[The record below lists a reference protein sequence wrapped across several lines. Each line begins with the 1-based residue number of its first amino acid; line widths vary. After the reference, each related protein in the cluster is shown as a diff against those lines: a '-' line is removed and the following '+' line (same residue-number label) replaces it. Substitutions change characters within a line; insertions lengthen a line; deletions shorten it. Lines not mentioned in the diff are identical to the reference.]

1 LYLTAE
7 EERMLVGERGP
18 GVAKAMELLVALGE
32 VFGAER
38 LIQIESA
45 HVSGVSYK
53 NLGDAGLEWLEEQ
66 ASLGAKAVVRAT
78 LNPAG
83 MDMGRWRE
91 MGVPEDFAE
100 GQRRVIAAFE
110 AMGVEPTC
118 TCTPYLVGSV
128 PRTGSQ
134 VSWAESSAICY
145 ANSVLGART
154 NRESGPTSL
163 ASAVM
168 GLVPLYGYRLDEE
181 RVPGKVVEVEARL
194 SNPLDYSA
202 LGFVTGKLLG
212 STVPYFRGL
221 GKPSIES
228 LKTLGAACATS
239 GGMALWHG
247 EGVTPEA
254 EKMKQH
260 LAGIERVTVE
270 DRDLEEARE
279 KFTCDVFDPV
289 TCIGCPHCSLRE
301 IAEVAGLL
309 KGKKLRRRLWVFTSR
324 GVHAQAVEKGYVRR
338 IEGAGG
344 RVYVDTCMVVAPLRE
359 MGWGEVAVNSF
370 RGAQY
375 CANMG
380 LGTGVASAQQLVE
393 EALG

>member
-7 EERMLVGERGP
+7 EERMLAGERGA

-38 LIQIESA
+38 LVRVESA

-53 NLGDAGLEWLEEQ
+53 NLGEAGLEWLEEQ
-66 ASLGAKAVVRAT
+66 ASLGARAVIRAT

-91 MGVPEDFAE
+91 MGVPEEFAE

-118 TCTPYLVGSV
+118 TCTPYLVGNL
-128 PRTGSQ
+128 PRQGSQ

-163 ASAVM
+163 ASAVT
-168 GLVPLYGYRLDEE
+168 GLAPLYEYRLDEN
-181 RVPGKVVEVEARL
+181 RVPGKVVEVEARI
-194 SNPLDYSA
+194 SDPLDYSA

-221 GKPSIES
+221 GRPSLES

-239 GGMALWHG
+239 GGIALWHG

-254 EKMKQH
+254 EKMRQR
-260 LAGIERVTVE
+260 LAGLERVTVG

-279 KFTCDVFDPV
+279 RLTCDVSDPV

-301 IAEVAGLL
+301 IAEVAGMVR
-309 KGKKLRRRLWVFTSR
+309 GKELERRLWVFTSR
-324 GVHAQAVEKGYVRR
+324 GVHAQAKKKGYVRQ
-338 IEGAGG
+338 IEEAGG
-344 RVYVDTCMVVAPLRE
+344 GVYVDTCMVVAPLRE
-359 MGWGEVAVNSF
+359 MGWREVAVNSF
-370 RGAQY
+370 KGAQY

-380 LGTGVASAQQLVE
+380 LGTRVAPAKQLVE